1 MTVSNNTSLNILLPN
16 DNKALKEVL
25 KEADSKSLDQMLK
38 NNSTSVKDVIKELF
52 EGLKSGTKSNTS
64 IENILKN
71 STVFKELGN
80 VSNNL
85 STLMDD
91 ISQNENLQKFK
102 PQIESFLK
110 NIKEMDAS
118 TLKEQISKSG
128 VFLESKMTQSPNAK
142 IENVLNQ
149 IQSLVKNIDT
159 PQAKEVNDL
168 LTKTFQSSSTNE
180 LSSNLKTLTSS
191 LQNLS
196 NTLNT
201 PQTQNLSTLTNQLK
215 EFVSNGALVESKIE
229 NNTTSTLNPQIK
241 EAINTQTKDLL
252 VQIKNDL
259 LQNPNSINKD
269 TLNQVQNLVK
279 SMDIPE
285 AKQINEVLSKII
297 QNPSSLDTS
306 SNLKTLTSSL
316 ENLSN
321 SLNNS
326 QTQIKDAINTQTKDL
341 LVQIK
346 NEVAQ
351 NPSSIS
357 KDTLIQVQ
365 NLVKSMDIP
374 EAKQINEVLS
384 KIIQNPNSVDTTS
397 NLKTLTSS
405 LENLSNSLNNSQT
418 QVKEAINTQTKDL
431 LVQIKNELVQNPS
444 IANNTTTMPLIDNLL
459 KMDNLFA
466 KGENIQNLLNQNNV
480 STFANNFSSNLS
492 PLLTNLKESLE
503 TSNPNN
509 NAMQTQV
516 SKLVEQVEN
525 LVRDLAN
532 PKTQSN
538 ISDDMKSVLLQ
549 IQEELTSKTDP
560 KSQELAKQVDKLLTQ
575 IDYHQLASITSNS
588 NNVYLPFFWEML
600 DDGSISMK
608 KTDED
613 KFYCQINLTLKDFGK
628 VDLMLA
634 MYDKNKIDLT
644 IYAQREHFKT
654 AIRDNMQAL
663 KVALNSVDLIPVNIK
678 LLDLKEEQ
686 SEKKDPAQ
694 TYMENSYTQTINSSI
709 DIRA

>member
-110 NIKEMDAS
+110 NIKEIDAN

>member
-1 MTVSNNTSLNILLPN
+1 MLVSNNTSLNILLPN
-16 DNKALKEVL
+16 DNKVLKEVL

-52 EGLKSGTKSNTS
+52 EGLKSGTKSNAS

-80 VSNNL
+80 VSSNL
-85 STLMDD
+85 NTLMDD
-91 ISQNENLQKFK
+91 ISQDENLQKFK

-128 VFLESKMTQSPNAK
+128 VFLESKMTQTPNSK

-149 IQSLVKNIDT
+149 IQDLVKNVDT
-159 PQAKEVNDL
+159 PQAKQVNEL
-168 LTKTFQSSSTNE
+168 LTKTFQSSSTSE
-180 LSSNLKTLTSS
+180 LSNNLKTLTSS

-201 PQTQNLSTLTNQLK
+201 SQTQNLSTLTNQLK
-215 EFVSNGALVESKIE
+215 EFMSNGSLIESKIE
-229 NNTTSTLNPQIK
+229 NNTANLNPQNK
-241 EAINTQTKDLL
+241 EAITAQTKDLL
-252 VQIKNDL
+252 TQIKNDL
-259 LQNPNSINKD
+259 VQNPSSINKE
-269 TLNQVQNLVK
+269 TLTQVQNLVK
-279 SMDIPE
+279 NMDIPE

-297 QNPSSLDTS
+297 QNPTSTDTSSNLRTLTSSLENLNNSLNNSINTSQTKDLITQIKNDLLQNPSSINKETLTQVQNLVKNMDIPEAKQINEVLTKIIQNPNSSDTS

-316 ENLSN
+316 ENLNN
-321 SLNNS
+321 SLNTA
-326 QTQIKDAINTQTKDL
+326 QTQNKEAINIQTKDL
-341 LVQIK
+341 LAQIK
-346 NEVAQ
+346 NE
-351 NPSSIS
+351 I
-357 KDTLIQVQ
+357 
-365 NLVKSMDIP
+365 
-374 EAKQINEVLS
+374 
-384 KIIQNPNSVDTTS
+384 
-397 NLKTLTSS
+397 
-405 LENLSNSLNNSQT
+405 
-418 QVKEAINTQTKDL
+418 
-431 LVQIKNELVQNPS
+431 VQNPS
-444 IANNTTTMPLIDNLL
+444 VANKNTMPLIDNLL
-459 KMDNLFA
+459 KMDNLFV
-466 KGENIQNLLNQNNV
+466 KGENIQNMLNQNNI
-480 STFANNFSSNLS
+480 STFSNNFSSNLS

-503 TSNPNN
+503 TLNPNSN
-509 NAMQTQV
+509 TVQTHI
-516 SKLVEQVEN
+516 SKLVENVEN
-525 LVRDLAN
+525 LIKDLVN
-532 PKTQSN
+532 PKAHSNN

-549 IQEELTSKTDP
+549 IQDELSSKTDP
-560 KSQELAKQVDKLLTQ
+560 KSQEIAKQVDKLLTQ
-575 IDYHQLASITSNS
+575 IDYHQLASLTSNS

-600 DDGSISMK
+600 DEGNISMK

-678 LLDLKEEQ
+678 LLDLKEEETQ
-686 SEKKDPAQ
+686 KKDPAQ